1 LNILNTRYARLLP
14 LLLVATAALA
24 QTKPEGPKTVLVEAG
39 SYLMGSELG
48 AAWEQP
54 AHRVRLGT
62 FHISAAPVTNAE
74 YLVFEPKHEI
84 TSGADPDAP
93 VTGVSFAEAQRYCTW
108 LSEQTGLVY
117 SLPTEARWEF
127 AARGGLEQAIY
138 AWGDE
143 PPVPDQTTAPVDPA
157 PRDNAFGM
165 KILSGNLWEWTADWY
180 SAEYY
185 GASAE
190 SEPAGPAA
198 GSYRVLRGGGFRDD
212 PNSVK
217 VFNRG
222 SARPTTESMYIT
234 FRVTREAGDARVPE
248 ITEFRPPAGRQVDAR
263 GIYVQTADDPPKQAT
278 VNSTMLTIATPEP
291 AGRVKI
297 SVPPKPK
304 KVQPAPE
311 PVVAAAPAAVG
322 PLALTAIAVDSTAG
336 ATLLRIATSATPEYR
351 TMVLSAPHRLV
362 IDLSETKVEMGG
374 ASAKT
379 VGALG
384 VAKVRWA
391 QFAIDPPVARVVVD
405 LDRVPKFSIE
415 SSASG
420 LTVNI
425 K

>member
-1 LNILNTRYARLLP
+1 MRLLP

-24 QTKPEGPKTVLVEAG
+24 QTKSEGPTMVLVEAG
-39 SYLMGSELG
+39 SYFMGSELG

-54 AHRVRLGT
+54 PHRVQLGA
-62 FHISAAPVTNAE
+62 FHISATPVTNAE

-84 TSGADPDAP
+84 ESGADPDAP

-108 LSEQTGLVY
+108 LSEQAGLVY

-143 PPVPDQTTAPVDPA
+143 PPIPDQTTVPVDPV

-185 GASAE
+185 AASPE
-190 SEPAGPAA
+190 SEPSGPAA

-234 FRVTREAGDARVPE
+234 FRVTRETADARVPE
-248 ITEFRPPAGRQVDAR
+248 ITEFRPPAGRQVDSR
-263 GIYVQTADDPPKQAT
+263 GIYVQTAEDPPTQAT
-278 VNSTMLTIATPEP
+278 VNSTMLTIAPPEP

-304 KVQPAPE
+304 EAAPVPE
-311 PVVAAAPAAVG
+311 PVIAAAPGPVG
-322 PLALTAIAVDSTAG
+322 PLALTGIAVDSAAG

-362 IDLSETKVEMGG
+362 IDLSETKVKIGG
-374 ASAKT
+374 VGAKT

-384 VAKVRWA
+384 VAKIRWA
-391 QFAIDPPVARVVVD
+391 QFAIDPAVARIVVD

-415 SSASG
+415 SNASG